1 MDYGDKLPPSPQYIF
16 TTPRRYI
23 FTPPLT
29 VRRFADA
36 KGGFDYVLDID
47 RLAESKLVV
56 PGRPQISRLFSMIR
70 SNQMPDGAA
79 LYEFGAGDRP
89 PVPDDEKELVRR
101 WIISLDDRDQ
111 NQRLAERPFV
121 TDGEIV
127 QYIVNDLGN
136 LSSTKGKTAR
146 YFTLTHLHN
155 YHESDTNLQVYRD
168 GLAKLLN
175 SLSWKRRVVR
185 PVAIDPYETIYRV
198 HLEDLG
204 WTPDQWEKLI
214 EGNPY
219 GVAHETN
226 FYNMVRNFPGTAL
239 AFVRADWF
247 VFKASRPPL
256 YHELLALPDTARQL
270 EALLGAEVDLNIR
283 LHQAA
288 RAGVTVSGVSRNNR
302 LIERHDSN
310 YGAYWKSYDFASGAG
325 RKNLLAHPLGPGGAA
340 GFQHDG
346 GEITFSLPNHFQGYL
361 LVNARG
367 NRLNDPAPINI
378 VSDRNR
384 PDRPEIINGISC
396 MGCHDNGI
404 QTAVDEIRPYAHESA
419 AFSAEDLESIE
430 GLYPAAA
437 EFDGLLEEDRERFI
451 EALSRAGIDPARR
464 DGQGRE
470 PISALA
476 DRFERAVDLRQA
488 AAELGLTEEELL
500 EKLNRTRASLET
512 KALLVRKNVPREE
525 FIQLFARLQREFGTG
540 TLLAGT
546 LPIAATKE
554 YGTSEVEAPA
564 PAPKIPS
571 RAAVEA
577 EVAPSEVARDPI
589 DGVWTGTLTWA
600 SDHVPGGSCQLTIET
615 AGHVIVPLG
624 FECGRSE
631 SGRPGVFRLVGQIDA
646 NGNLI
651 NAVLS
656 ERVRTRRVVLEGTIA
671 SFRGYSHHGVFV
683 QGSFRR
689 SADDGWSF
697 LGA

>member
-1 MDYGDKLPPSPQYIF
+1 MAIRS
-16 TTPRRYI
+16 R
-23 FTPPLT
+23 LT
-29 VRRFADA
+29 LVGAVLASLGTVLANEGSAGEGLSGEVEQVFRKHCTDCHGPADVRRFADA

-47 RLAESKLVV
+47 RIAESKLVV
-56 PGRPQISRLFSMIR
+56 PGRPQIPRLFSMIR

-89 PVPDDEKELVRR
+89 PVPDDEKEFVRR
-101 WIISLDDRDQ
+101 WIISLDDSDQ
-111 NQRLAERPFV
+111 NQRLAERTFV
-121 TDGEIV
+121 TDGEIL

-136 LSSTKGKTAR
+136 LNSTKGKTAR

-226 FYNMVRNFPGTAL
+226 FYNMVRNFSGTAL

-256 YHELLALPDTARQL
+256 YHELLALPDTARQI

-346 GEITFSLPNHFQGYL
+346 GEIIFSLPNHFQGYL

-419 AFSAEDLESIE
+419 AFSAEEFESIE
-430 GLYPAAA
+430 RLYPATVGGGIRRTAGGRQGA
-437 EFDGLLEEDRERFI
+437 VHRGAQPCGDRSGPARWSGAGADLGTGRSLRASGRSTPGRGRARFDGGRTAG
-451 EALSRAGIDPARR
+451 EAQSHA
-464 DGQGRE
+464 RE
-470 PISALA
+470 PRDQSAA
-476 DRFERAVDLRQA
+476 GPEERAQ
-488 AAELGLTEEELL
+488 GGIH
-500 EKLNRTRASLET
+500 
-512 KALLVRKNVPREE
+512 P
-525 FIQLFARLQREFGTG
+525 FIQLFARLQREFGPG

-564 PAPKIPS
+564 PAPKIPA

-600 SDHVPGGSCQLTIET
+600 SDHVPG
-615 AGHVIVPLG
+615 A
-624 FECGRSE
+624 
-631 SGRPGVFRLVGQIDA
+631 
-646 NGNLI
+646 
-651 NAVLS
+651 
-656 ERVRTRRVVLEGTIA
+656 RV
-671 SFRGYSHHGVFV
+671 S
-683 QGSFRR
+683 
-689 SADDGWSF
+689 
-697 LGA
+697 